1 MIKIK
6 KDFFYIK
13 NNTGQIFFLLG
24 TFFLA
29 SALPISILFY
39 LISISISFIKKKGSL
54 LKDKYNLFLVLC
66 SGIIVF
72 SNINTA
78 NLTFGLSEKI
88 TNLVWLDLLNWI
100 PLFLLFIFAQDYLK
114 NKIQRAMFSRALI
127 AGTIPVLISC
137 ALQAWFKIYGP
148 FEVLNNL
155 IIWFQKELPA
165 NEYGISGLFSNPNY
179 TGIWL
184 TSVFPFVLSE
194 QLINNKIQKNYFNK
208 ITLIILLFSFVYF
221 TFLTASRNAFLGILI
236 ALIFV
241 VKKKFKN
248 IFLFGLL
255 PLLSSSIFLILIENT
270 FKTFNFKPYLPINL
284 LSRIFSLNMDQFQR
298 LDIYAVGS
306 KLILERPLLGYGPSR
321 FKTLYEINDGTRD
334 ISHLHNLPLEIAFN
348 YGIPLA
354 LILSGFV
361 VLLLIKSWR
370 KIYNK
375 NNIKNNFIDN
385 RAWLIACSIATAS
398 HLYDVTYYDGK
409 VSIVIWIFLAGLKCI
424 IEEDFKESK
433 NKIFS

>member
-114 NKIQRAMFSRALI
+114 NKTQRAMFSRALI

>member
-1 MIKIK
+1 MSTRK
-6 KDFFYIK
+6 
-13 NNTGQIFFLLG
+13 
-24 TFFLA
+24 
-29 SALPISILFY
+29 P
-39 LISISISFIKKKGSL
+39 
-54 LKDKYNLFLVLC
+54 
-66 SGIIVF
+66 
-72 SNINTA
+72 
-78 NLTFGLSEKI
+78 LT
-88 TNLVWLDLLNWI
+88 
-100 PLFLLFIFAQDYLK
+100 
-114 NKIQRAMFSRALI
+114 
-127 AGTIPVLISC
+127 
-137 ALQAWFKIYGP
+137 
-148 FEVLNNL
+148 
-155 IIWFQKELPA
+155 
-165 NEYGISGLFSNPNY
+165 
-179 TGIWL
+179 
-184 TSVFPFVLSE
+184 
-194 QLINNKIQKNYFNK
+194 
-208 ITLIILLFSFVYF
+208 
-221 TFLTASRNAFLGILI
+221 
-236 ALIFV
+236 
-241 VKKKFKN
+241 
-248 IFLFGLL
+248 
-255 PLLSSSIFLILIENT
+255 
-270 FKTFNFKPYLPINL
+270 
-284 LSRIFSLNMDQFQR
+284 
-298 LDIYAVGS
+298 